1 MNDLRVDPVTPL
13 AIPFAPG
20 VIAEVHIGCT
30 RIQPLITRPDE
41 ALKDEWLTL
50 NDAAARFGV
59 SRRTLERLRK
69 QGVLPGVRIGRYL
82 NVRTVDV
89 QQALARR
96 SPLQIYSQQA
106 DMDARVPTREW
117 LLGWRKLFEGTPK
130 LAVERKW
137 IDEVIDMH
145 GNAPLGELTVGEVV
159 AIGRRLP
166 LKGDATLFFEALSGI
181 DPERSMLETTRTM
194 LKILVPAI

>member
-1 MNDLRVDPVTPL
+1 M
-13 AIPFAPG
+13 
-20 VIAEVHIGCT
+20 
-30 RIQPLITRPDE
+30 
-41 ALKDEWLTL
+41 LKDEWLTL

-82 NVRTVDV
+82 NVRMVDV

-96 SPLQIYSQQA
+96 SPLQTYSQQA
-106 DMDARVPTREW
+106 DMDASVPTREW

-130 LAVERKW
+130 LAVERRW
-137 IDEVIDMH
+137 IDKVIDMH

-159 AIGRRLP
+159 AIGRPLP
-166 LKGDATLFFEALSGI
+166 LKDDATLFFEALSGI
-181 DPERSMLETTRTM
+181 DPKRSMLETTRAM